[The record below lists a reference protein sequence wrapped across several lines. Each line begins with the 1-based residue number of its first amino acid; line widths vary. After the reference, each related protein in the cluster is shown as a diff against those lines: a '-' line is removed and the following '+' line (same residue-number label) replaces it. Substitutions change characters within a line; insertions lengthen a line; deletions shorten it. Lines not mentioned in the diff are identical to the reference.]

1 MKKIM
6 YLFLACGA
14 FFFAA
19 CSSGAGNAD
28 ATSEEAVVEEAVV
41 EEAVVEEAVVD
52 STSEEAAH
60 DHGHNQ

>member
-41 EEAVVEEAVVD
+41 D